1 MKKNTLPKN
10 NPNAAMYIAFGLW
23 GSFLLGVIYAPSKL
37 KYEKQSFAPLI
48 QQETVFVEKVIQIPV
63 VNKEVIIPKEEK
75 VVEEDK
81 VVEDNEPKRVI
92 NEDDY
97 NIRRSYGYTI
107 RHMDE
112 TELRKFLTINGF
124 RNLKNA
130 NLYQM
135 RRMWMM
141 FHYEGMLMNV
151 HILTEFPISMLYS
164 FFIIEATSK
173 GIETNLWRLHANA
186 GGIKAIKGYGT
197 KTYQTEEVIRG
208 KRITINAKFMK
219 AKDTKEGMEVWARVF
234 NSGRYY
240 DCKKANY
247 KLPSKDL
254 YESICKCV
262 YESGYHT
269 DPKYK
274 FRAEFMAEY
283 WRFKKNN
290 LPIIIEEF

>member
-1 MKKNTLPKN
+1 MKKNTLPKS
-10 NPNAAMYIAFGLW
+10 NPNVAMYIAFGLW
-23 GSFLLGVIYAPSKL
+23 GSFLLGVIYTPSKT
-37 KYEKQSFAPLI
+37 KYEKQSYLPII
-48 QQETVFVEKVIQIPV
+48 QQETIFVEKVIQIPV
-63 VNKEVIIPKEEK
+63 VDK
-75 VVEEDK
+75 VVEEP
-81 VVEDNEPKRVI
+81 EPKRVV
-92 NEDDY
+92 NEDFY
-97 NIRRSYGYTI
+97 ASRSYGYNV
-107 RHMDE
+107 RHMTE
-112 TELRKFLTINGF
+112 IELRKYLTINGF

-141 FHYEGMLMNV
+141 FHYEDMLMNV

-164 FFIIEATSK
+164 FFIIEATNK

-197 KTYQTEEVIRG
+197 KTYKTEEVIRG
-208 KRITINAKFMK
+208 KRKTISAKFMK
-219 AKDTKEGMEVWARVF
+219 AKNTQEGIEVWARVF

-240 DCKKANY
+240 ECKKANY
-247 KLPSKDL
+247 SLPTKDL

-262 YESGYHT
+262 YKSGYHT

-274 FRAEFMAEY
+274 FRAQFMAEF
-283 WRFKKNN
+283 WKFKREN

>member
-1 MKKNTLPKN
+1 MKKNTLPRS
-10 NPNAAMYIAFGLW
+10 NPNVAMYIAFGLW
-23 GSFLLGVIYAPSKL
+23 GSFLLGVIYTPSKI
-37 KYEKQSFAPLI
+37 KYEKQSYVPLI
-48 QQETVFVEKVIQIPV
+48 QQETVFVEKIIQIPV
-63 VNKEVIIPKEEK
+63 ETK
-75 VVEEDK
+75 VVEENKIVKDDK
-81 VVEDNEPKRVI
+81 IIEETKRVV
-92 NEDDY
+92 NEDFY
-97 NIRRSYGYTI
+97 AGRSYGYNI

-112 TELRKFLTINGF
+112 NKLREFLTINGF

-141 FHYEGMLMNV
+141 FHYEDMLMNV

-164 FFIIEATSK
+164 FFIIEATNK

-197 KTYQTEEVIRG
+197 KTYKTEEVIRG
-208 KRITINAKFMK
+208 KRKTINAKFMK
-219 AKDTKEGMEVWARVF
+219 AKDTKEGIEVWARVF

-247 KLPSKDL
+247 SLPTKDL

-290 LPIIIEEF
+290 LPKITIEEF